1 MTALHAL
8 PAGLVRHLAELSGRL
23 GPLAEPLCAWLA
35 GGFAVH
41 YYTQQRLSGVVDIRW
56 SRRIAIPPDMQTRY
70 YTQQRLS
77 GVVDIRWSRRIAIP
91 PDMQTFEMDA
101 RGSSAGKQIVVM
113 DGSFTDVMGSFP
125 PDWEERSQDARS
137 FGNMVLHVIDPVD
150 LAVSKVARFS
160 ERNREDIQALAERGL
175 IDPDTFAKRSDEALE
190 CYVGDLTFVRYN
202 AGDATEIVGSAPVH
216 PARVCP
222 SPVSRPDTPEAD
234 TAFPATPSS
243 SRFSVLDAARA

>member
-41 YYTQQRLSGVVDIRW
+41 
-56 SRRIAIPPDMQTRY
+56 Y

-234 TAFPATPSS
+234 TAGCGPK
-243 SRFSVLDAARA
+243 